1 MKCPRPGIAA
11 HHFMAVNSRSLGILS
26 AWKAP
31 ARHTPRGR
39 NGEVGSGL
47 RVVGYSPAIL
57 AAVFALL
64 PLGTRLERLSRNR
77 LNTRHTEGIG
87 RSRLATRRLT
97 ETVSFLASPRGG
109 FAFPARSSHPGFPPH
124 PEMAVK
130 SPSSGD
136 LSKPW
141 KPPTSLVVWNGLGWL
156 RAVLLWG
163 VLPSG

>member
-97 ETVSFLASPRGG
+97 ETVSFLASPSGLVRFPRPLKPPWR
-109 FAFPARSSHPGFPPH
+109 FAAHPPI
-124 PEMAVK
+124 AAK
-130 SPSSGD
+130 KPSSGE

-141 KPPTSLVVWNGLGWL
+141 KPL
-156 RAVLLWG
+156 
-163 VLPSG
+163 